1 MWLTTPGMEMLPFP
15 LSSFLFPLSS
25 FLFPLSSQKVQAD
38 SGVAT
43 HVDNCMGYHHCLF

>member
-1 MWLTTPGMEMLPFP
+1 MWLTTPGMEMLP
-15 LSSFLFPLSS
+15 FPLSS